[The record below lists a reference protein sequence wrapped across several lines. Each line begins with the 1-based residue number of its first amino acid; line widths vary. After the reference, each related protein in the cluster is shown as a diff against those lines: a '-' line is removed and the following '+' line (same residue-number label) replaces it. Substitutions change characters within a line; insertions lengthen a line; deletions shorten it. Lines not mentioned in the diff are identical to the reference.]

1 MSKINHSSYIRF
13 LNTVNAMDTT
23 RSGKKLDAIEE
34 QLLDKIM
41 LSFSQDTEVLVGDLL
56 ILSQIG
62 SQATLH
68 GRVKNLATKGYIKL
82 AVDSVDNRK
91 KKVIPTKLTLKHYEK
106 LSKLL
111 ERAALVV

>member
-13 LNTVNAMDTT
+13 LNTVNAMDAT
-23 RSGKKLDAIEE
+23 RAGKKLDAIEE

>member
-13 LNTVNAMDTT
+13 LNTVNAMDAT

-41 LSFSQDTEVLVGDLL
+41 LSFSQETEVLVGDLL
-56 ILSQIG
+56 VLSQIG

-68 GRVKNLATKGYIKL
+68 GRVKNLVTMGYIKL
-82 AVDSVDNRK
+82 TVDAIDNRK
-91 KKVIPTKLTLKHYEK
+91 KQVIPTKLALKHYEK

-111 ERAALVV
+111 EKAALAV

>member
-41 LSFSQDTEVLVGDLL
+41 LSFSLMLVGID
-56 ILSQIG
+56 QI
-62 SQATLH
+62 T
-68 GRVKNLATKGYIKL
+68 
-82 AVDSVDNRK
+82 
-91 KKVIPTKLTLKHYEK
+91 
-106 LSKLL
+106 
-111 ERAALVV
+111 